1 MFSHKDAQVSCSLI
15 RVWCICGCVAYASVR
30 VLLPV
35 CICERDAQ
43 ESHLI
48 KTKLSEKVN
57 SSNSVNLELNGL
69 WLKGSK
75 QVLFELEA
83 RDKKNV

>member
-1 MFSHKDAQVSCSLI
+1 MLKYCAVIFMCECVC
-15 RVWCICGCVAYASVR
+15 RICLCANASVR

-43 ESHLI
+43 ESYLI